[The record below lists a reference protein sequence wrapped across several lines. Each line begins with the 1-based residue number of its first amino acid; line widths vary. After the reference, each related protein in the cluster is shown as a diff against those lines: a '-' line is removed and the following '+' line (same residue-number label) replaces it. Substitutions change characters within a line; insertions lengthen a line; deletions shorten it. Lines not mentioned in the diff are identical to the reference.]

1 MTDFATCVR
10 DYALAVREKFRL
22 SVDAQPEDQLKAPV
36 GDFMRAVGSLTT
48 LDVGWRSEV
57 RADDVGGRP
66 DLGITVGGLLSGH
79 IELKRP
85 GLGARP
91 ERFTGANGRQWK
103 RFQALPNLIYTDGS
117 EWSLYHSGK
126 LITRTRFAGDVSEDG
141 PAALDD
147 DGGSKLDG
155 LLRSFLYWEPIVP
168 KTARG
173 LAEFLAPLTRFLR
186 DEVNKA
192 LGREGGPLNALASEW
207 REVLF
212 PEADDAQFADAYA
225 QTVTYAL
232 LLAQFEGADSLR
244 PAFAVDTL
252 QRQHTLLAE
261 ALRWLEVQQV
271 RDELEMPI
279 EILERAIGAVD
290 AARIGSAG
298 DPWLYFYEQFLGAYD
313 PKLRQDRGVYYTPVQ
328 VVGAQVRLAGEL
340 LRTELGKPL
349 GFADPDV
356 TVLDPAVGT
365 GTYPLA
371 VLEHAA
377 ETTRARWGVGAIQE
391 KLEDLAKRLYAFEIL
406 VGPYS
411 VAHLRISQRLHEAGV
426 HDRAGLIYLTD
437 TLESP
442 NHPPAFQA
450 GLLQASLTEERKQAQ
465 HVKKSVQVF
474 VCLGNPP
481 YDREERAPD
490 EEGGRRKGGWVRHGE
505 DHDGAPDP
513 ILEDFLRPVREAG
526 DGGHLKNVYNDYVY
540 FWRWALWKVLDST
553 DDAGIITF
561 ITASSYLR
569 GPGFAGMRRKMREV
583 FDELWII
590 DLEGGSLD
598 TRKTEN
604 VFAITR
610 PVAIAIG
617 FRKGAPDAEHAARVW
632 KTKITGTEQAKLDAL
647 DAIATFADVEWREC
661 SRDWG
666 APFYPIGTGPYSNWP
681 KVTDVFPWQ
690 HSGCQMKRTWPIG
703 ESRDVLMDRWRSLLD
718 RAPRERAT
726 AFKQTD
732 YRTISGQCASLFDAK
747 RRDATIEMLDPQ
759 AVQPV
764 IAQYAYRSFD
774 RQWVIA
780 DSRVGDRM
788 RPELWRVHGPKQ
800 TYLTLLL
807 TEVVGEGPAA
817 VGAAEIPDLH
827 HFRGSF
833 GGKHA
838 IPLWRD
844 AGATQANIT
853 GGLLEQLAEAH
864 GRRAEAEDLFA
875 YAYGVL
881 AQPAYVERFWEELE
895 LPPPRLPITKDAE
908 LFTRVAEHGARLLY
922 LHTYGER
929 FGGTGGDG
937 SVPQGQ
943 ARCMEAVPSNS
954 YPVGH
959 TYDEEERVLRVGEGE
974 FAPVAPEVYGY
985 SVSGLQIV
993 KSWLDYRKLKRA
1005 GRKSSPLDDI
1015 RPERWD
1021 FTEELLELLWVLEA
1035 TIAMQPEGEDLLDAV
1050 LRSELFSDSELPT
1063 PTEDERKPP
1072 RNVRTAV
1079 VQGTLGVG

>member
-261 ALRWLEVQQV
+261 ALRWLEVDAV
-271 RDELEMPI
+271 RSELLMPI
-279 EILERAIGAVD
+279 EVLERAIGAVD
-290 AARIGSAG
+290 AVQIGSAG
-298 DPWLYFYEQFLGAYD
+298 DPWLYFYEQFLGVYD
-313 PKLRQDRGVYYTPVQ
+313 PKLRKDRGVYYTPVQ
-328 VVGAQVRLAGEL
+328 VVRAQVQLAAEL
-340 LRTELGKPL
+340 LREELGKPL

-377 ETTRARWGVGAIQE
+377 EATRSRLGPGAERE
-391 KLEDLAKRLYAFEIL
+391 KLEDLAGRLYAFEIL

-411 VAHLRISQRLHEAGV
+411 VAHLRISQRLREAGV

-481 YDREERAPD
+481 YDREQRGPD
-490 EEGGRRKGGWVRHGE
+490 EEGGRRKGGWVRYGDDDEH
-505 DHDGAPDP
+505 APEP
-513 ILEDFLRPVREAG
+513 ILEDFLRPVRDAG

-553 DDAGIITF
+553 DDAGVITF

-590 DLEGGSLD
+590 NLEGDNLGA
-598 TRKTEN
+598 RKTEN
-604 VFAITR
+604 VFAIRT

-617 FRKGAPDAEHAARVW
+617 FRKGAPDPAHAATVW

-666 APFYPIGTGPYSNWP
+666 APFYPTGTGPYSNWP
-681 KVTDVFPWQ
+681 EVTDIFPWQ

-703 ESRDVLMDRWRSLLD
+703 ESRDVLMDRWRSLLA
-718 RAPRERAT
+718 RAPRGRAL
-726 AFKQTD
+726 AFKHTRD
-732 YRTISGQCASLFDAK
+732 RAIGGQYGSLFDAT
-747 RRDATIEMLDPQ
+747 RRDQAIEMLDANAAP
-759 AVQPV
+759 PD
-764 IAQYAYRSFD
+764 IRRYAYRSFD

-780 DSRVGDRM
+780 DSRVGDFM

-827 HFRGSF
+827 YFCGRGA
-833 GGKHA
+833 KDV

-844 AGATQANIT
+844 AAATQANVT
-853 GGLLEQLAEAH
+853 RGLLDRLGAAYD
-864 GRRAEAEDLFA
+864 RPVPAEDLFS
-875 YAYGVL
+875 YTYGVL
-881 AQPAYVERFWEELE
+881 AQPAYVTRFWEELE

-908 LFTRVAEHGARLLY
+908 LFSRVAAHGARLLY

-929 FGGTGGDG
+929 FGRTGEDG

-943 ARCMEAVPSNS
+943 ARCTKAVPSDRYPADHS
-954 YPVGH
+954 Y
-959 TYDEEERVLRVGEGE
+959 DAEERVLRVGEGE
-974 FAPVAPEVYGY
+974 FAPVSPEVYGY

-993 KSWLDYRKLKRA
+993 KSWLDYRKCKRA

-1015 RPERWD
+1015 RPKRWD

-1050 LRSELFSDSELPT
+1050 LQSELFSDIELPT